1 MSRRFGPAHEARL
14 PDRIGREVVVVDV
27 APLLLA
33 GEVVDLLPLLHRA
46 ERQQRQDLRLSAREE
61 GRAVRPWRHGD
72 IALDVPDLLLGATVG
87 AALLDRDLLAD
98 EVLVHRLGGP
108 LHELLRHGV
117 LDLRLALGG
126 RRADRERERELLE
139 DAVVEEV
146 TLRRA
151 ELLRVLLG
159 VRQLAQV
166 VEELLPHRALDRGQ
180 PRLLED
186 RREARPHLR
195 AAGHVVLG
203 RGHRDLRRRVR
214 DELVDDDGRLAE
226 PVRGDRGAHGL
237 AVRRLELGGELERRP
252 TSACRPARAGPRAPR
267 RSCGSPP
274 ARARTPRGSVSSG
287 TWSAP
292 ASTIVSAS
300 LVPTTMRSSVE
311 LLELLERGVD
321 DELAL
326 DLADPDGPDRDRGT
340 AAATPSRPR
349 TRR

>member
-1 MSRRFGPAHEARL
+1 M
-14 PDRIGREVVVVDV
+14 VDV

-46 ERQQRQDLRLSAREE
+46 ERQQREDLRLSAREE

-166 VEELLPHRALDRGQ
+166 GEELLPHGALDGGET
-180 PRLLED
+180 RLLED

-203 RGHRDLRRRVR
+203 RGHRDLRRRGR
-214 DELVDDDGRLAE
+214 DQLVDGDGRLAE

-237 AVRRLELGGELERRP
+237 AVLRLELGGELGVDPLRLADLLAQVFQGLADRADVPLRELERLEDPLLGDLVR
-252 TSACRPARAGPRAPR
+252 SRLDHRQRFLGSDDDEIESRA
-267 RSCGSPP
+267 
-274 ARARTPRGSVSSG
+274 
-287 TWSAP
+287 
-292 ASTIVSAS
+292 
-300 LVPTTMRSSVE
+300 
-311 LLELLERGVD
+311 LELLERGVD
-321 DELAL
+321 HELTL
-326 DLADPDGPDRDRGT
+326 DLANPDGPDRDPGT
-340 AAATPSRPR
+340 AVGTPSRPR